1 METKKEIV
9 IRRTATIVTTVPFDQ
24 EHYPNMTL
32 EEAIRSVGD
41 LSHDERIVLFN
52 DALVYDDDVEFSQ
65 TVIPQGVYVRD
76 TND

>member
-32 EEAIRSVGD
+32 EEAIRCTGD

-52 DALVYDDDVEFSQ
+52 EAMEYEEVDFSE
-65 TVIPQGVYVRD
+65 TVISQDVYVRD
-76 TND
+76 TNG